1 MQGKIS
7 DLISLNCVD
16 ERYKNSASDSNLNA
30 VGEIR
35 MQGSA
40 HGSCRTWHLQTLSL
54 ANARIFQTEY

>member
-7 DLISLNCVD
+7 NLISLNCVD
-16 ERYKNSASDSNLNA
+16 ERYKNSAPNSNLNA

-40 HGSCRTWHLQTLSL
+40 HGSCRTLRLQTLSL
-54 ANARIFQTEY
+54 ANARIFQTVY